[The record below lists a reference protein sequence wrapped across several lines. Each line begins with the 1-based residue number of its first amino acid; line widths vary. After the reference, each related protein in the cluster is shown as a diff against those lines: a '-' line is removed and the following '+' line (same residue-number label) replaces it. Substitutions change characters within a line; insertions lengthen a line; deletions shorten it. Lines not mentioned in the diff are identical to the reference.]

1 MTRIQIP
8 EPYRAL
14 AAEARKQGWSLG
26 RNKQGHLTWTSPAN
40 QVVTSSGTP
49 GDSQSVRNLEQNLR
63 AAGLTVNGRGSN
75 RSQLQGRHEG
85 SVPDSTTPVRAPAV
99 SQDVTEKQELRELLA
114 DARHT
119 ISVLR
124 QERESLQNTVLEVI
138 AGEFRQLSQ
147 EGVRGFEEA
156 VAALISE
163 YRTILK
169 GYANYMKGVVS
180 NWDRGLQR
188 YNNVTQDILKN
199 YHPGDLPTLEYT
211 ASTIRYQKRT
221 GDIHGIPE
229 AFRKKG
235 RR

>member
-14 AAEARKQGWSLG
+14 AAEARKQGWVLG
-26 RNKQGHLTWTSPAN
+26 RNKQGHLTWTSPAGE
-40 QVVTSSGTP
+40 VITSSGTP

-75 RSQLQGRHEG
+75 RKPQPVQA
-85 SVPDSTTPVRAPAV
+85 PATPQPISTVEPAV

-119 ISVLR
+119 ISELR
-124 QERESLQNTVLEVI
+124 QERESLQNAVLEVL

-156 VAALISE
+156 VVALISE

-169 GYANYMKGVVS
+169 GYANDMKGVVS